1 MFLRSLVAASVA
13 AIGFSAGTAIA
24 GPLTSRASGPSPF
37 LPDCN
42 GVNQTGTLYPNAEV
56 EPFVSVNP
64 RNPLNLVGVWQQDR
78 WSDGGAQGLATAYS
92 FDGGMHWHRVFQPYT
107 RCAGGTPANGGDYE
121 RGSDPWVS
129 FSPNGVVHQM
139 VLGLAFNAG
148 DDEIASAMLAS
159 RSTDGGH
166 TWSQAAT
173 LQADTP
179 ERFNDKNSLTADPT
193 DSRYVYAVWDRLSGV
208 PGEGAGPTLLARS
221 IDNGVSWEA
230 TRIIYDPGLT
240 AQTIGNRIEVLPDG
254 TLVNLFTHIDYLS
267 GALTLRVIRSTDKGD
282 TWFEPI
288 MVADLMPIGAFDPET
303 GTPIRDGAI
312 LAQLAIS
319 PGGTI
324 SVVWQDAR
332 FSGGTMDGIAL
343 SQSSD
348 GGLTWS
354 EPAQINGDTSVQ
366 AFTPSV
372 HVRRDGSVGVSYYD
386 LRSNTTD
393 PDTLPTDSWLTR
405 SRNGNT
411 WREGRLASP
420 FDLARAPFAGGYFLG
435 DYQGISSIGPVFTAF
450 FAKSGGDDDNRN
462 DIYSRLVLRSVLP
475 GAALGSPAI
484 DSQVAA
490 EEAALPVVKAKRS
503 IVSQVPPSLRT
514 KTWQAFERSMRA
526 RVPQWDA
533 LRAKRL
539 TPH

>member
-13 AIGFSAGTAIA
+13 AIGFSAGTATA

-139 VLGLAFNAG
+139 VLALAFNAG

-230 TRIIYDPGLT
+230 TRIIYDPGLD
-240 AQTIGNRIEVLPDG
+240 AQTIGNRIEE
-254 TLVNLFTHIDYLS
+254 S
-267 GALTLRVIRSTDKGD
+267 RSCH
-282 TWFEPI
+282 
-288 MVADLMPIGAFDPET
+288 
-303 GTPIRDGAI
+303 
-312 LAQLAIS
+312 
-319 PGGTI
+319 
-324 SVVWQDAR
+324 
-332 FSGGTMDGIAL
+332 
-343 SQSSD
+343 
-348 GGLTWS
+348 
-354 EPAQINGDTSVQ
+354 
-366 AFTPSV
+366 PS
-372 HVRRDGSVGVSYYD
+372 
-386 LRSNTTD
+386 
-393 PDTLPTDSWLTR
+393 
-405 SRNGNT
+405 
-411 WREGRLASP
+411 
-420 FDLARAPFAGGYFLG
+420 
-435 DYQGISSIGPVFTAF
+435 
-450 FAKSGGDDDNRN
+450 
-462 DIYSRLVLRSVLP
+462 SRLVAP
-475 GAALGSPAI
+475 
-484 DSQVAA
+484 
-490 EEAALPVVKAKRS
+490 
-503 IVSQVPPSLRT
+503 RT
-514 KTWQAFERSMRA
+514 HSGCSA
-526 RVPQWDA
+526 
-533 LRAKRL
+533 
-539 TPH
+539 